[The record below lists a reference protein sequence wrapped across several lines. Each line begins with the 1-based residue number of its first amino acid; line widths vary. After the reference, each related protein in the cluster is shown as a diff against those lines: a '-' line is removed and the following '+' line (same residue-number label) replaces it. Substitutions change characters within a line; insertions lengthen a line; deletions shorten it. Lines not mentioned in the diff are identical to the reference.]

1 MKTILTAAIALF
13 LAGTAGAAD
22 YLVYK
27 DGSGRIVLSNVAPPA
42 SARLVARHDLPD
54 ATEADIAATEKS
66 NLEIAKL
73 NALRDLATSYD
84 RLAEAIIVASVP
96 RPVSLEIN
104 QVAVGVGQSRLRR
117 GFTYV
122 QPMSK

>member
-22 YLVYK
+22 YHIYT
-27 DGSGRIVLSNVAPPA
+27 DGSGKTVLSNVAPPA
-42 SARLVARHDLPD
+42 SARIVARHNLTD
-54 ATEADIAATEKS
+54 ATEAEIAATEKS

-73 NALRDLATSYD
+73 NALSDLAASYD

-104 QVAVGVGQSRLRR
+104 QVAVGIGQSRLRR
-117 GFTYV
+117 GPAHV
-122 QPMSK
+122 RPMSY